1 MKKDD
6 MYKNIRGMLKTRLPR
21 KLKKAVAEILTAKRI
36 KDDNWEISIRTHL
49 KENTKWK
56 RKANR
61 LIRYNEGT
69 HELYIPRKNGQ
80 IMCFH
85 CAMK

>member
-1 MKKDD
+1 MKMDD
-6 MYKNIRGMLKTRLPR
+6 MYKNIRGMLKSRLPH

-36 KDDNWEISIRTHL
+36 KDDNWEISITTHL

-61 LIRYNEGT
+61 LIRYHEGI

-80 IMCFH
+80 IMFFH

>member
-1 MKKDD
+1 MKKND
-6 MYKNIRGMLKTRLPR
+6 MYNKIRGMLKTRLPR

>member
-36 KDDNWEISIRTHL
+36 KDDN
-49 KENTKWK
+49 
-56 RKANR
+56 
-61 LIRYNEGT
+61 
-69 HELYIPRKNGQ
+69 
-80 IMCFH
+80 
-85 CAMK
+85 

>member
-1 MKKDD
+1 MKMDD
-6 MYKNIRGMLKTRLPR
+6 MYKNIRGMLKSRLPR

-36 KDDNWEISIRTHL
+36 KDDNWEISITTHL

-61 LIRYNEGT
+61 LIRYNEGI
-69 HELYIPRKNGQ
+69 HELYIPHKNGQ

>member
-1 MKKDD
+1 MKKND
-6 MYKNIRGMLKTRLPR
+6 MYKNIQGMLKTRLPR

-56 RKANR
+56 RKAKR

-80 IMCFH
+80 IMCFN
-85 CAMK
+85 CTMK